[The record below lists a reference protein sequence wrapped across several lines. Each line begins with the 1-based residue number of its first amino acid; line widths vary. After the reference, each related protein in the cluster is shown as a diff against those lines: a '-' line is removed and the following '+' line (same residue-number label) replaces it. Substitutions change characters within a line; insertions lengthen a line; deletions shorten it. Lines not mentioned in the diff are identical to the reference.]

1 MRRIK
6 SLCLAGVVG
15 LLALGAAAADRVTI
29 MTAVFLM
36 MLFGDAQ
43 VVPESGPYWFLNA
56 SRTFSSSSRLEMRT
70 CLGFEPSWGPTMP
83 AASSWSITRP
93 GLA

>member
-1 MRRIK
+1 MKPER
-6 SLCLAGVVG
+6 V
-15 LLALGAAAADRVTI
+15 LLFAAAGIPQARAAARVTI

-43 VVPESGPYWFLNA
+43 VVPEAGPYWFLNA

-70 CLGFEPSWGPTMP
+70 CLGFEPS
-83 AASSWSITRP
+83 
-93 GLA
+93 